1 MVRNDERQVAG
12 KTASEGPG
20 VSGVAGRYASALFE
34 LARDEGAVDAVARD
48 LDGFE
53 RLMAE
58 SPDLV
63 RLVKSP
69 VFTADEQGKAVA
81 ALLDKAGIGGLA
93 ANLIRL
99 TAAKRRLFVLPD
111 MIRDYRVLVARSKGI
126 LPAELRLAE
135 QPSPRVLDDIKSAI
149 RDMAGSEVDVA
160 VTLDPSLIG
169 GLVVKVGSRMVDA
182 SLKTKL
188 NNIRLAMKEA
198 R

>member
-1 MVRNDERQVAG
+1 MAG

-34 LARDEGAVDAVARD
+34 LARDEGAVDSVARD

-69 VFTADEQGKAVA
+69 VFTADEQVKAVA
-81 ALLDKAGIGGLA
+81 ALLEKAGIGGLA

-99 TAAKRRLFVLPD
+99 VAAKRRLFVLPD

-126 LPAELRLAE
+126 VPAELRLAE

-169 GLVVKVGSRMVDA
+169 GLVVKVGSHMVDA

>member
-1 MVRNDERQVAG
+1 MAG

-20 VSGVAGRYASALFE
+20 VSGVAGRYASALFD
-34 LARDEGAVDAVARD
+34 LARDEGAVDAVGRD
-48 LDGFE
+48 LDAFE
-53 RLMAE
+53 HLMAE

-69 VFTADEQGKAVA
+69 VFTADEQGRAVT

-99 TAAKRRLFVLPD
+99 VAAKRRLFVLPD
-111 MIRDYRVLVARSKGI
+111 MVRDYRVLVARSKGI